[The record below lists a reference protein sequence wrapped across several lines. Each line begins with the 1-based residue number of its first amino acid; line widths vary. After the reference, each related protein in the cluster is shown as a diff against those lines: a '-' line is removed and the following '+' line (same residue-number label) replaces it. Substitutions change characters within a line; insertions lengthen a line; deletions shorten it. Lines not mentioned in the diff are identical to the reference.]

1 MGVPGS
7 CYGGMA
13 MHPER
18 PVMAAVCM
26 GEVKPPYVDILD
38 LRQGSLKRRLQLQCS
53 SAELVS
59 CVTCLPGSDRFATGA
74 LIPSLL
80 PDLVCPA
87 HKAVISQQMRTPRPK
102 HVGPD
107 PICLR

>member
-1 MGVPGS
+1 
-7 CYGGMA
+7 

-38 LRQGSLKRRLQLQCS
+38 LGQGSLKRRLQLQCS

-74 LIPSLL
+74 LTPSLL

-87 HKAVISQQMRTPRPK
+87 HPAARPSSAIRCGFQGQ
-102 HVGPD
+102 HMLA
-107 PICLR
+107 PI

>member
-1 MGVPGS
+1 
-7 CYGGMA
+7 
-13 MHPER
+13 
-18 PVMAAVCM
+18 MAAVCM

>member
-1 MGVPGS
+1 
-7 CYGGMA
+7 

-38 LRQGSLKRRLQLQCS
+38 LSQGSLKRRLQLQCS

-74 LIPSLL
+74 LTPSFL

-87 HKAVISQQMRTPRPK
+87 HPAVISQQMRTPRPT